1 MNERQERFIE
11 LLRQI
16 FELDKADLDFGIYRI
31 LNIRRREIEEFF
43 TTRLPQ
49 KITETLQPFA
59 AGNKDTIRQ
68 RMNEIE
74 SQLGNQVETLP
85 ESIPMVAEYKQLK
98 QQLQQGADLSALE
111 SDVYS
116 ALYSF
121 FSRYYDEGDFISKRR
136 YKEGVYA
143 IPYEGEEVKLYW
155 ANQDQYYIKTSEN
168 FKDYTFVADGYNIH
182 FRLVDATTEQNNNK
196 ETGDKKRKF
205 MLFTE
210 NEEQYPGVHTFD
222 VEGKDVSIRF
232 LYDVPQDTKVKYE
245 ETNLAAINAWINNQP
260 DVDLRVALLRIA
272 NPEAKADKRKT
283 IIQKHLEAY
292 VAKNS
297 FDYFIHK
304 DLGGFLTRE
313 LDFFIKNEVMHLD
326 DLDTESEARVGSYLA
341 KVRAI
346 KRVGK
351 DIITFLAQLEN
362 FQKRLW
368 LKKKFVVETN
378 WCITLDRVPEKYY
391 DEIRKNKAQVEEW
404 KELYAI
410 HQIEPDLEHTEP
422 FTEEP
427 SMLFLEQNQ
436 NLIVDTKHFTEEFK
450 QRLLADIDNLDDEIG
465 GLLVHSDNY
474 HALSF
479 LNAKYHDSIKL
490 IYTDPPYNTDA
501 SKILYKNGYENSSW
515 LSLVDTR
522 LVLAKKL
529 LSHTGIIEVAI
540 DDYELR
546 YLNCCMEAVFGID
559 NNISNIAI
567 FTNPKG
573 RDQGFIAQAHDY
585 SVIYAKDKRFA
596 ETYNFILSEEELAKK
611 FSKVKDGESLR
622 ELPLKRTGTGKYR
635 FERPYM
641 FFPFFYNPQTK
652 ELKVISKDLYCNIY
666 DNNTD
671 SFNDNFLG
679 DVIKNEEHKGFV
691 AILPMSERNE
701 YLRWRWGY
709 DSCVKGVNSGVL
721 FCKQVRGG
729 KYAIYQY
736 DLADAE
742 ARPKSFWFG
751 ERYDA
756 SSKGTNI
763 LESIIPNCPFKY
775 PKSLYTEEDNIVL
788 GSDKQDTVLDFFAGS
803 ATTSHAIIDLNRNIE
818 DSVRKYILVEVGEYF
833 DSVTKMRTK
842 KVIYSPEW
850 KDGKPI
856 MRNQGYSHIVK
867 YMILEQYEDAL
878 NNIMLKQE
886 STMQSLFGDDYTLQY
901 MLDIETRD
909 SLLNVKAF
917 TTPFDYEMRIT
928 EKNET
933 KVRKVDVCETFN
945 YLIGLTV
952 IRQGAIQRY
961 QTTEA
966 RHPEYEG
973 AVDLVIDRE
982 GAYQFRQIEGTLRD
996 GKRVLIIWRNIT
1008 NDLLASNA
1016 ALDAYFTKYRINP
1029 LNRDYDIIYVNG
1041 DSNIENLRTDDEHWK
1056 VVRTETE
1063 FNKRM
1068 FEDC

>member
-1 MNERQERFIE
+1 MNERQERFID

-59 AGNKDTIRQ
+59 ACNKDTIRQ

-74 SQLGNQVETLP
+74 SQLGNQIEILP
-85 ESIPMVAEYKQLK
+85 DSIPMVTEYKQLK
-98 QQLQQGADLSALE
+98 LKLQQGTDLSALE

-210 NEEQYPGVHTFD
+210 NEEQLPGVQTFE

-232 LYDVPQDTKVKYE
+232 LYDVPEDPKVKYE
-245 ETNLAAINAWINNQP
+245 ETNLAAINAWITSQP
-260 DVDLRVALLRIA
+260 DMDLRVALLRIS
-272 NPEAKADKRKT
+272 NPDAKADKRKT

-304 DLGGFLTRE
+304 DLGGFLSRE

-368 LKKKFVVETN
+368 MKKKFVVETN
-378 WCITLDRVPEKYY
+378 WCVTLDRVPEKYY
-391 DEIRKNKAQVEEW
+391 DEICHCEKQVNEW
-404 KELYAI
+404 VKLYAI
-410 HQIEPDLEHTEP
+410 DMDKGDLVRPP
-422 FTEEP
+422 FSIP
-427 SMLFLEQNQ
+427 LKVDYLRANQ
-436 NLIVDTKHFTEEFK
+436 LLVLDTANFTDDFK
-450 QRLLADIDNLDDEIG
+450 LRLMSDIDELDKKTIGVLAFSENLQALN
-465 GLLVHSDNY
+465 LLYNRFKESVRGCY
-474 HALSF
+474 
-479 LNAKYHDSIKL
+479 I
-490 IYTDPPYNTDA
+490 DPPFNLGENADY
-501 SKILYKNGYENSSW
+501 LYKVDYKDSTW
-515 LSLVDTR
+515 LSLLQDRVM
-522 LVLAKKL
+522 AIKKL
-529 LSHTGIIEVAI
+529 LMNDGSIFVRCSHDGNMILRQLMNETYGKNNYRNEII
-540 DDYELR
+540 LR
-546 YLNCCMEAVFGID
+546 RAEETKGDLNKQFETIKSITVNYDNLYWYSKQPSARFSRIIKPISQDKSDAHWHSFWKAMDRPTMRYCLLGID
-559 NNISNIAI
+559 LTDHYGQWMWEKNRAQNAVDNYIK
-567 FTNPKG
+567 FTQEFEPKG
-573 RDQGFIAQAHDY
+573 ISLEEYWESTGKKLEFVKRDGDKIGSIKYWIPPRTETMADTNWLDIKGYANKWGFKTENSEGVLKRVIESLSETNEYILDCFLGSGTTAAVSIKTNRKFIGVDMGEQFY
-585 SVIYAKDKRFA
+585 SVALPRLKYVL
-596 ETYNFILSEEELAKK
+596 N
-611 FSKVKDGESLR
+611 GE
-622 ELPLKRTGTGKYR
+622 
-635 FERPYM
+635 
-641 FFPFFYNPQTK
+641 
-652 ELKVISKDLYCNIY
+652 
-666 DNNTD
+666 
-671 SFNDNFLG
+671 
-679 DVIKNEEHKGFV
+679 
-691 AILPMSERNE
+691 
-701 YLRWRWGY
+701 W
-709 DSCVKGVNSGVL
+709 SGVSSSCNYKGGGL
-721 FCKQVRGG
+721 F
-729 KYAIYQY
+729 KYV
-736 DLADAE
+736 
-742 ARPKSFWFG
+742 S
-751 ERYDA
+751 
-756 SSKGTNI
+756 
-763 LESIIPNCPFKY
+763 LES
-775 PKSLYTEEDNIVL
+775 
-788 GSDKQDTVLDFFAGS
+788 
-803 ATTSHAIIDLNRNIE
+803 
-818 DSVRKYILVEVGEYF
+818 
-833 DSVTKMRTK
+833 
-842 KVIYSPEW
+842 
-850 KDGKPI
+850 
-856 MRNQGYSHIVK
+856 
-867 YMILEQYEDAL
+867 YEDAL
-878 NNIMLKQE
+878 SNLSLKPE
-886 STMQSLFGDDYTLQY
+886 SNMQTLFGDEYTLQY
-901 MLDIETRD
+901 MLDIESRD

-917 TTPFDYEMRIT
+917 TTPFNYEMRIT

-966 RHPEYEG
+966 RHLEYEG

-996 GKRVLIIWRNIT
+996 GRRVLVIWRNIT
-1008 NDLLASNA
+1008 DDLLASNA

-1029 LNRDYDIIYVNG
+1029 QNRDYDIIYVNG
-1041 DSNIENLRTDDEHWK
+1041 DSNIENLRTDEEHWK